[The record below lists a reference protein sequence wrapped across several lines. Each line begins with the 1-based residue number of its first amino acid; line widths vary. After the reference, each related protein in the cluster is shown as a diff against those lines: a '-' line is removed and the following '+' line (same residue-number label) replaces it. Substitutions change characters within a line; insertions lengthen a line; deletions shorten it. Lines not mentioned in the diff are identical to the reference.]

1 VEPNQHQ
8 RVKLQLAVIASS
20 TIVSVAALLVALG
33 QERTATL
40 MGGGMSI
47 GQTSTQTTLPTT
59 LTSSVVTPTMKAVRP
74 KGF

>member
-8 RVKLQLAVIASS
+8 RVKLQLAVIAASA
-20 TIVSVAALLVALG
+20 IVSVAALLVALG
-33 QERTATL
+33 QERTSTV
-40 MGGGMSI
+40 MGGGMST

-59 LTSSVVTPTMKAVRP
+59 LTTSVVSPTMTAVRP